1 MTRQQRIEQVAMVI
15 FRYRGGRLLPGDHL
29 SSLTVHEEDMHE
41 AERFIDMLD
50 AQHGSDEP

>member
-15 FRYRGGRLLPGDHL
+15 FRHRGGRLIPGDEL
-29 SSLTVHEEDMHE
+29 SPHTVEDCDMAE

-50 AQHGSDEP
+50 AQHSSDRE